1 MKTYQEFIEEAKKC
15 WPGYKKKG
23 TQKLFG
29 KTYNRCVKEG
39 KVEWDNP
46 KRPLQSGLTPRE
58 KNRAKRISLGVENPN
73 RVSFGGKSWD
83 ISDKDYERYGKLKM
97 AHDNEKGKKTPR
109 GKRHEF
115 KQIEDIEGTLVG
127 TRGRKIRKWKDQK
140 NLPRNSKLWK
150 QDERQKVYHQNDLKE
165 PKESFNYSIEEGK
178 VEWDNPKRPLQSG
191 LTPREKNRAVRKR
204 LGIEN
209 PDTDKPSFFKDGP
222 GEKEYERYGK
232 LKTAHD
238 TEKDKKVPDEKRHKF
253 KSVAKGRL
261 GGEHSAGRIRRIA
274 GVHSGAQ
281 RGRNAEKGK
290 GSYAVM
296 SQTQGG
302 KERREKDKKR
312 YGDYA
317 DLKRLK
323 EPKEEFEFDLYD
335 YELEESSGGERSGRR
350 SRGKVTLARG
360 RGADMSKSERTTAA
374 VAKKAG
380 LKGTGKYSTKDL
392 RKKSRDYT
400 TYDSEDDL
408 DDIGSTEQDH
418 FIRTY
423 SSARKAAKGEQLIKK
438 YKPAGRTATG
448 MTKLKTAPSSES
460 VRRVKDLK
468 KSMTKAGADK
478 KGRVHTVDIMHR
490 DSGVGKGDKDGQMER
505 GRNFIAAVK
514 DTPNQLKKAGA
525 KKGEAVIG
533 KPTAVMP
540 GEDKKTGEAKRAKLY
555 KKAFGKRSTKK
566 SEKTGLMVGK
576 AD

>member
-1 MKTYQEFIEEAKKC
+1 MKTFQEFISECYE
-15 WPGYKKKG
+15 
-23 TQKLFG
+23 LE
-29 KTYNRCVKEG
+29 EG

-97 AHDNEKGKKTPR
+97 AHDDEKGKKTPR

-115 KQIEDIEGTLVG
+115 GLFKVG
-127 TRGRKIRKWKDQK
+127 SLTSVAPKGEIRRQQKDHK
-140 NLPRNSKLWK
+140 NIKTKLNSKLYK
-150 QDERQKVYHQNDLKE
+150 NDERQKVYHQND
-165 PKESFNYSIEEGK
+165 
-178 VEWDNPKRPLQSG
+178 
-191 LTPREKNRAVRKR
+191 
-204 LGIEN
+204 
-209 PDTDKPSFFKDGP
+209 
-222 GEKEYERYGK
+222 
-232 LKTAHD
+232 
-238 TEKDKKVPDEKRHKF
+238 
-253 KSVAKGRL
+253 
-261 GGEHSAGRIRRIA
+261 
-274 GVHSGAQ
+274 
-281 RGRNAEKGK
+281 
-290 GSYAVM
+290 
-296 SQTQGG
+296 
-302 KERREKDKKR
+302 
-312 YGDYA
+312 
-317 DLKRLK
+317 LK

-350 SRGKVTLARG
+350 TRGHLTLARG
-360 RGADMSKSERTTAA
+360 RGADMDRSERSTAA
-374 VAKKAG
+374 IAKKAG

-392 RKKSRDYT
+392 RAKSKDYT
-400 TYDSEDDL
+400 TNDSEDD
-408 DDIGSTEQDH
+408 DDDYGSTEQDH
-418 FIRTY
+418 YIRTY

-438 YKPAGRTATG
+438 FKRAGTTLSG
-448 MTKLKTAPSSES
+448 WTKLKSAPSSES

-468 KSMTKAGADK
+468 KQMTKAGADK

-555 KKAFGKRSTKK
+555 KKAFGKRSTEK
-566 SEKTGLMVGK
+566 SNKTGIMIGK
-576 AD
+576 SD